1 MITIELNTLEEALH
15 LQNVAALN
23 VTKYQMNP
31 VEGQERQ
38 QNSNIRLWQNI
49 GRQAGLAMKTL
60 AARSESAL
68 CNT

>member
-23 VTKYQMNP
+23 VTKYQENP

-49 GRQAGLAMKTL
+49 SRQAGLAMKAL
-60 AARSESAL
+60 GAHSESAS

>member
-23 VTKYQMNP
+23 VTKYQENP
-31 VEGQERQ
+31 IEGQERQ

-49 GRQAGLAMKTL
+49 GRQAGLAMKVL
-60 AARSESAL
+60 GARSENAS